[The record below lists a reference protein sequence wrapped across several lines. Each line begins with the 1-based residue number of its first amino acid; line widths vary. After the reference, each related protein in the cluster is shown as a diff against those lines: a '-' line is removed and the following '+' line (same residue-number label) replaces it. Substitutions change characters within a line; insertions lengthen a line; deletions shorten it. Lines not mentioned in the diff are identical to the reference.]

1 MARRLS
7 NYLVV
12 FALAAAAAAKCEV
25 LRSLEFQQHTA
36 PKGVS
41 ELLGPVMSLVSEKAD
56 SVGDIRIRWDGELG
70 LHRVGT
76 HKIIAESTR
85 RGKAGAPR
93 AMKPLSSYHGDRGVE
108 RADGQRR
115 HGARKP
121 DAAAAG
127 AQGRLLPV
135 PRAGASREGGVP
147 VALRLADDLRL
158 KLSPDAFA
166 AYLRLLAHA
175 SRRTPPPR
183 RDQL

>member
-1 MARRLS
+1 MARRVAI
-7 NYLVV
+7 LVV
-12 FALAAAAAAKCEV
+12 ALAAAAAAKCEV

-85 RGKAGAPR
+85 RGKAGSPR

-135 PRAGASREGGVP
+135 PRAGASREGAVP